1 MAKESNFYIF
11 SDKQTIYLRR
21 IGSTKKFN
29 FGCLISKEFEQSLS
43 LNTKLA
49 KKQYNLFL

>member
-21 IGSTKKFN
+21 ISSTKKFN
-29 FGCLISKEFEQSLS
+29 GCLISKEFEQSLS
-43 LNTKLA
+43 LNSKLA